1 MRLPP
6 TSDGRISPTLA
17 GKHTGNGT
25 VAPRPWSTLSTLPR
39 QSPDVRLSHSP
50 GECRTRHLRQVPVV
64 TGQLRCKPHGCWS
77 GGPRWPGAI
86 STLTLRTPARAATI
100 DHTATLHHAA
110 TDWRTPSGAR
120 RRAESHHGTAPL
132 TRWEGEF
139 CAAGLSL
146 PQQANYHG
154 QSSQRSPTRI
164 ASERLPPITRDRDSY
179 LT

>member
-6 TSDGRISPTLA
+6 TSDGHIRPTLA
-17 GKHTGNGT
+17 GKHTGTETLVDIVYPPAPVSRCQVVALTGRMSHPPPPPSACCHWTTPLQAAWILKRRASLAWRHLNADSAHPCARCDHRPHCD
-25 VAPRPWSTLSTLPR
+25 VAPRC
-39 QSPDVRLSHSP
+39 DRLAH
-50 GECRTRHLRQVPVV
+50 
-64 TGQLRCKPHGCWS
+64 
-77 GGPRWPGAI
+77 
-86 STLTLRTPARAATI
+86 
-100 DHTATLHHAA
+100 
-110 TDWRTPSGAR
+110 PSAAR
-120 RRAESHHGTAPL
+120 RRAESHHGPAPL
-132 TRWEGEF
+132 TRWEREF